1 MEKLLYSIPK
11 DKWDDFV
18 AGSAAIQKIWLK
30 EHLLLD
36 STDFFSALVLSKVQS
51 LPVTRKDVKAI
62 VGNQLPEA
70 LAKVLRSTEI
80 CDLEPIKMFNKL
92 VIREVASKIQ
102 SSTNQDSM
110 KKQSQVR
117 RSMDKLF
124 HAVDQVRVLGH
135 QTAVDNGTK
144 AKICKQENVPSTNAA
159 PHTLR
164 APRRKAKGAPAIYNK
179 YHGGKQWLKE
189 GVPKLPTIPEA
200 TQMEE
205 MLAEINHFGY
215 NIQTYNEV
223 WAKMT
228 DQETTVQSQCEQ
240 FPHLYQRSC

>member
-1 MEKLLYSIPK
+1 MEKLLYSIPR

-36 STDFFSALVLSKVQS
+36 STNFFSALVLSKVQS

-70 LAKVLRSTEI
+70 LAKVLGSTEI

-110 KKQSQVR
+110 KKQSLVR

-124 HAVDQVRVLGH
+124 HAVDQVRVQGH

-144 AKICKQENVPSTNAA
+144 AKIGKQEKVPSTKAA

-164 APRRKAKGAPAIYNK
+164 APRRKAKGASAIYNK
-179 YHGGKQWLKE
+179 YRGGKQWLKE

-205 MLAEINHFGY
+205 MLAEINYFGY
-215 NIQTYNEV
+215 SIQTYDEVNVHDLETQPSAKNE
-223 WAKMT
+223 
-228 DQETTVQSQCEQ
+228 
-240 FPHLYQRSC
+240 